1 MSNRKKNLLKT
12 FACFSLLSLST
23 SSVALASKNTQD
35 FTNVITFGDSFANGH
50 NSPVSGMRVN
60 TYAQTLAEQLGF
72 AFTRNENNFSAGG
85 HSSAHV
91 SGWKYAPGGVVSI
104 DYSPGDLN
112 NYLNQKGKFGT
123 NDLVIYDPL
132 SSELVNLY
140 MQVSRRKFIAGG
152 VNPDILG
159 LSFAEEVFALN
170 LSVFT
175 GKCIYQ

>member
-1 MSNRKKNLLKT
+1 MTKIIILGGILMSNRKKNLLKT

-85 HSSAHV
+85 IV
-91 SGWKYAPGGVVSI
+91 
-104 DYSPGDLN
+104 LR
-112 NYLNQKGKFGT
+112 
-123 NDLVIYDPL
+123 
-132 SSELVNLY
+132 
-140 MQVSRRKFIAGG
+140 M
-152 VNPDILG
+152 
-159 LSFAEEVFALN
+159 
-170 LSVFT
+170 
-175 GKCIYQ
+175 